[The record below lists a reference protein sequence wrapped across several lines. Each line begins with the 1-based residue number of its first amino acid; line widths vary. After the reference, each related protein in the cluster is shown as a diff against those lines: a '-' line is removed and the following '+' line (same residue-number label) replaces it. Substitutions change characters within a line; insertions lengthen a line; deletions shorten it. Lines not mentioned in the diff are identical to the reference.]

1 MTVPS
6 QADIKKR
13 QTKLQ
18 QFLKKL
24 DADGKPQEKHVLGVV
39 RGAIRSAWMKS
50 DVKLAYLYMNTIPDM
65 DDKTRTKWLVKCEM
79 CGELFKLTDVEIDH
93 KFGNHTFTK
102 VEDFENYFSNI
113 LMVGFDDLQILCR
126 DDHLAKTLSESLG
139 ISIEDARTEKKVIAI
154 CKQSAKLIDA
164 YLAENGVTGCA
175 KNPTARRNAVRGVLL
190 AQRQQEK
197 EDEIDK

>member
-6 QADIKKR
+6 QSDIKKR
-13 QTKLQ
+13 EAKLQ

-24 DADGKPQEKHVLGVV
+24 GADGKPQEKHVLSVV

-93 KFGNHTFTK
+93 RSGNHTFTK
-102 VEDFENYFSNI
+102 VEDFENYFNNI
-113 LMVGFDDLQILCR
+113 LMVGFDDLSILCKE
-126 DDHLAKTLSESLG
+126 DHAVKTLAESQG
-139 ISIEDARTEKKVIAI
+139 ISIESARLEKKVIAI
-154 CKQSAKLIDA
+154 CKQSAKVIDA
-164 YLAENGVTGCA
+164 FLVENGVTGYA
-175 KNPTARRNAVRGVLL
+175 KNKDARRDAVRKVLK
-190 AQRQQEK
+190 EK
-197 EDEIDK
+197 ENECI